1 MRFFSNSTPI
11 TEAQIHEAE
20 QTFGIVLPMPLR
32 QMVLEHNGATWE
44 NESGMVDSLISFSK
58 EDACNIYNLYE
69 LPEGYM
75 PFADDGAEGC
85 FALSSKDGEGIVH
98 FDSIDDGQTMEIV
111 AKDFNSFLE
120 MLLKERV

>member
-20 QTFGIVLPMPLR
+20 QTFGIALPMPLR

-58 EDACNIYNLYE
+58 EDACNVYNLYE
-69 LPEGYM
+69 LPEGYL

-85 FALSSKDGEGIVH
+85 FAISRDKGEGVVH
-98 FDSIDDGQTMEIV
+98 FDSYDAGQPKRNIS
-111 AKDFNSFLE
+111 KDFDEFVRIIGTAS
-120 MLLKERV
+120 K